1 MSQAPKI
8 ISLESYSDFPNF
20 INLCDSASIIISV
33 DTGPAHIAAY
43 SNTPIIWII
52 KSSSYSI
59 TNKPF
64 SRNTYTIEAED
75 MNSIKVEDVFN
86 KVLELI

>member
-1 MSQAPKI
+1 MNKAPKI
-8 ISLESYSDFPNF
+8 ISLEQYSDFPNF

-33 DTGPAHIAAY
+33 DTGPAHIASY
-43 SNTPIIWII
+43 SNTPLIWII

-64 SRNTYTIEAED
+64 SKNTHMIEAED
-75 MNSIKVEDVFN
+75 MNSIKVDDVFN

>member
-8 ISLESYSDFPNF
+8 INLEQYSDFPSF
-20 INLCDSASIIISV
+20 VNLCDSASIIISI

-43 SNTPIIWII
+43 SNAPLIWII

-64 SRNTYTIEAED
+64 SKNTYIIEAED
-75 MNSIKVEDVFN
+75 MNSIKVDDVFN

>member
-1 MSQAPKI
+1 MRQAPKVI
-8 ISLESYSDFPNF
+8 NLEEYSDFPNF
-20 INLCDSASIIISV
+20 INLCDSVIIISV

-43 SNTPIIWII
+43 SNIPLIWII
-52 KSSSYSI
+52 KSSKYCI

-64 SRNTYTIEAED
+64 SRNTYIIEAD
-75 MNSIKVEDVFN
+75 DVNSIKVDDVYN